1 MQSAGR
7 RTRRRRFRWAGLAP
21 FLRLAVFAAVLCVSA
36 AAFVLRSAR
45 ADVAEALWA
54 VGPAIMAF
62 PGAPREEARQ
72 LQLNGVRLSF
82 RTQAVEGSLAD
93 VLDHYEAICGSAIAT
108 QTARND
114 LAGYVACLD
123 MGDTPQDL
131 GALVNRF
138 VAFSETGNLRELGA
152 PRYAFARRGTGGP
165 DGKVFVLT
173 MWVDSALNL
182 YRMLPREGSDAAGRD
197 LFEVPR
203 PPRSQRILSAWEEGQ
218 PSGVLVYRVAAKSA
232 RELESFY
239 RVELPRAGWRVIEHD
254 PGESVRVDDI
264 HLLTAAK
271 GNRLVTVLCQSEGA
285 SQAVLTLL
293 ASGPS

>member
-1 MQSAGR
+1 MRSAGR
-7 RTRRRRFRWAGLAP
+7 RTRRRRFRWAGVAP
-21 FLRLAVFAAVLCVSA
+21 FLRLAVFAAVLCVPA
-36 AAFVLRSAR
+36 AGFVLRSAR

-62 PGAPREEARQ
+62 PGAPREEVRQ
-72 LQLNGVRLSF
+72 LQLNGARLSF

-108 QTARND
+108 QSARSD
-114 LAGYVACLD
+114 VAGYVACLD
-123 MGDTPQDL
+123 MGDAPQDL
-131 GALVNRF
+131 GALVSRF

-182 YRMLPREGSDAAGRD
+182 YRMLPRESSDAAGGD
-197 LFEVPR
+197 LLEVPR
-203 PPRSQRILSAWEEGQ
+203 PPGSRRILSAWEEGQ

-239 RVELPRAGWRVIEHD
+239 RVELPRAGWRVIERH

-264 HLLTAAK
+264 RLLTAAK
-271 GNRLVTVLCQSEGA
+271 GNRLVTVLCQPEGA

-293 ASGPS
+293 TSGPS